1 METINDRLEIIIN
14 DLFDGKKTVFG
25 AAMGLKNPNSI
36 TSYLRDE
43 KDKNKKLS
51 KPGFDL
57 LANIVSRLNVDAKW
71 LLTGEETP
79 KNEIQNIGNN
89 SSAAIQGVAIN
100 NSSEILLLK
109 EKIAFL
115 EARIDACN
123 QILQEKERLIK
134 VLLSQQTYE

>member
-1 METINDRLEIIIN
+1 METINDRLEILIN
-14 DLFDGKKTVFG
+14 DLFKGQPTTF
-25 AAMGLKNPNSI
+25 AAAIGMKHPTSISSYTRKENP
-36 TSYLRDE
+36 
-43 KDKNKKLS
+43 S
-51 KPGFDL
+51 KPGYEL

-79 KNEIQNIGNN
+79 KSEIQNVGDN
-89 SSAAIQGVAIN
+89 SSAAINGVAIN